1 MAPRFPSLFVS
12 FLVLL
17 GFLLIVTPS
26 AVRAQLTISG
36 DGAVVQES
44 IGRSVTLTCT
54 YSLTNTYTLREI
66 RWFSLVD
73 GDRESVL
80 VYYPGQSVYT
90 YGLYRNRASLVN
102 TDAAAQ
108 VASLRL
114 SNLQFSDNGTYE
126 CGVGATPSGSG
137 AHQEASAEIE
147 LVALVAPN
155 DPVIGDD
162 YDSATRNLTLTCTA
176 YTGNPAAYLTWNR
189 DGSPISADR
198 ADNITSWR
206 GYLDA
211 QSTISVTAS
220 HGRSSTFDCVAQHPA
235 FTSARRASATL
246 GSPSVSYVSISPNP
260 TPEDPLLELD
270 DVILTCMTQEG
281 IVPQPT
287 YEWRHDGGSLP
298 TSTQAYRNELK
309 IFSAQVEDSG
319 VYTCTASNSFGSDSG
334 VATILIAEATW
345 LGPGVVAGAAVG
357 CFIGGLVVGGAAV
370 FLLLRFRT
378 ARNDGGQR
386 EVSNN
391 ANRQH
396 ENVVRP
402 RVASQ
407 RPGSGSD
414 EYEVPMET
422 VHTPPQPPQATGDY
436 QELTPAIY
444 QSLQKH

>member
-1 MAPRFPSLFVS
+1 MQRLLVFVVFSLVA
-12 FLVLL
+12 
-17 GFLLIVTPS
+17 T

-66 RWFSLVD
+66 KWYSLMD

-126 CGVGATPSGSG
+126 CVVGASSASGSG
-137 AHQEASAEIE
+137 APQEASAEIE

-155 DPVIGDD
+155 DPVIDD
-162 YDSATRNLTLTCTA
+162 DFNSVTGNLTLTCTA
-176 YTGNPAAYLTWNR
+176 YTGNPAAFLTWNR

-220 HGRSSTFDCVAQHPA
+220 SARSSTFECVAQHPA
-235 FTSARRASATL
+235 FTSAQRASVTL
-246 GSPSVSYVSISPNP
+246 GSPSVSAVSINPSPAP
-260 TPEDPLLELD
+260 GQSLMELD
-270 DVILTCMTQEG
+270 DIILTCMTQEG

-287 YEWRHDGGSLP
+287 YEWRHNAGSLP
-298 TSTQAYRNELK
+298 TSAQAYRNELK
-309 IFSAQVEDSG
+309 IFSAQVEDTG
-319 VYTCTASNSFGSDSG
+319 IYTCTASNSFGSDTGDAS
-334 VATILIAEATW
+334 ILITERVDNTPE
-345 LGPGVVAGAAVG
+345 GQTGSPVGSVVGGVVAALA
-357 CFIGGLVVGGAAV
+357 FLV
-370 FLLLRFRT
+370 L
-378 ARNDGGQR
+378 
-386 EVSNN
+386 
-391 ANRQH
+391 
-396 ENVVRP
+396 
-402 RVASQ
+402 VAIVAFAWWRSKE
-407 RPGSGSD
+407 R
-414 EYEVPMET
+414 
-422 VHTPPQPPQATGDY
+422 GDY
-436 QELTPAIY
+436 NTAE
-444 QSLQKH
+444 QSPEEPEAVVSTEPEEEKDEEKLNLMEEKKEEEPEEVKVETQGEGHAEVAKKPDPDQTA

>member
-1 MAPRFPSLFVS
+1 MQRLLVFVVFSLVAA
-12 FLVLL
+12 
-17 GFLLIVTPS
+17 

-66 RWFSLVD
+66 KWYSLMD

-126 CGVGATPSGSG
+126 CVVGASSSGS
-137 AHQEASAEIE
+137 AAPQEASAEIE

-155 DPVIGDD
+155 DPVIDD
-162 YDSATRNLTLTCTA
+162 DFNSVTGNLTLTCTA
-176 YTGNPAAYLTWNR
+176 YTGNPAAFLTWNR

-220 HGRSSTFDCVAQHPA
+220 SAQSSTFECVAQHPA
-235 FTSARRASATL
+235 FTSAQRASVTL
-246 GSPSVSYVSISPNP
+246 GSPSVSSVSINPSPAP
-260 TPEDPLLELD
+260 GQSLVELD
-270 DVILTCMTQEG
+270 DIILTCMTQEG

-298 TSTQAYRNELK
+298 TSAQAYRNELK

-319 VYTCTASNSFGSDSG
+319 IYTCTASNSFGSDTGDAS
-334 VATILIAEATW
+334 ILITERVDNTPE
-345 LGPGVVAGAAVG
+345 GQTGSPVGSVVGGVVAALA
-357 CFIGGLVVGGAAV
+357 FLV
-370 FLLLRFRT
+370 L
-378 ARNDGGQR
+378 
-386 EVSNN
+386 
-391 ANRQH
+391 
-396 ENVVRP
+396 
-402 RVASQ
+402 VAIVAFAWWRSKE
-407 RPGSGSD
+407 R
-414 EYEVPMET
+414 
-422 VHTPPQPPQATGDY
+422 GDY
-436 QELTPAIY
+436 NTAE
-444 QSLQKH
+444 QSPEEPEAVVSTEPEEEKDEEKLNLMEEKKEEEPEEVKVETQGEGHAEVAKKPDPDQTA